1 MVTREERLL
10 ATQQAYGEWAD
21 ANLINDGE
29 SASDELE
36 AKLLDTMVEQGLIQP
51 E

>member
-1 MVTREERLL
+1 MATREERLL

-21 ANLINDGE
+21 ANSVNDGE
-29 SASDELE
+29 SSSDENESALLNTMLE
-36 AKLLDTMVEQGLIQP
+36 QDLIQP